1 VPAIVIA
8 GEEEFEIQK
17 RVEKLKEKLVSP
29 EWMSFN
35 FVRLSGPGLREATDA
50 CAAVPFGPGD
60 KLVLLDRCDLFTK
73 KRGKG
78 DDDSESKSAA
88 KAGRLLDDFEAALA
102 AISPNTYVVF
112 ACTANFDSTLKVSKA
127 AKKHAEIQ
135 EVEKMKYTAGG
146 ANRELITW
154 AGKEAHR
161 FSAVIDDDAVT
172 YLAESTE
179 VDLRQM
185 SSEIQK
191 AATFVLPKN
200 RITREVVAYLSP
212 HFSHVFQLLDHW
224 AYGRR
229 PQVVS
234 TIQELLSRQSA
245 LPIVALLQTTL
256 SKWITIKAEAERI
269 ESSAPA
275 ARGGR
280 REIPIAD
287 LARRIA
293 ADKRMNDWV
302 VQMELRRMK
311 KLTLAEIVEKK
322 VQLTE
327 LELKLKTGR
336 MPEQDALTVFFAV

>member
-1 VPAIVIA
+1 MPAIIIA

-17 RVEKLKEKLVSP
+17 RVEKLKEKLVAP

-35 FVRLSGPGLREATDA
+35 FARLTSPGLREAIDA
-50 CAAVPFGPGD
+50 CAAVPFGPGN
-60 KLVLLDRCDLFTK
+60 KLVLLDRCELFTK

-88 KAGRLLDDFEAALA
+88 KANKLLEDFEAALA
-102 AISPNTYVVF
+102 GIAPNTYVVF

-127 AKKHAEIQ
+127 AKKHAEVH

-161 FSAVIDDDAVT
+161 FNAVIDDEAIF
-172 YLAESTE
+172 YLAEATE
-179 VDLRQM
+179 LDLRQM

-191 AATFVLPKN
+191 AAIFVLPHN
-200 RITREVVAYLSP
+200 RITLSVVSQLSP

-229 PQVVS
+229 AQVVS

-245 LPIVALLQTTL
+245 LPIMALLQTTL
-256 SKWITIKAEAERI
+256 SKWIVIKAEAERI
-269 ESSAPA
+269 EGSAPTS
-275 ARGGR
+275 RGGR
-280 REIPIAD
+280 REIPLPD
-287 LARRIA
+287 LSKRIA
-293 ADKRMNDWV
+293 AEKRMNDWV

-311 KLTLAEIVEKK
+311 KLTLAEIIQKK
-322 VQLTE
+322 IQLTE
-327 LELKLKTGR
+327 LELKLKTGQ